1 MRKDYKQK
9 NPRTRKIR
17 ISNRWKKEKKL
28 ESRFKGICYFK
39 NFKIE
44 RKRNRNIL
52 TNCDDNQLKHIGKI
66 VDKKSLKFY
75 DLIDKHKFEK
85 VLKDLNI
92 PLSDFKLEL
101 NSRLSFGFGNISNM
115 GLSDEIL
122 YSVENNMKN
131 KFEDILLK
139 LGTGGPYNSYL
150 PLWYDYNN
158 IPMDPLL
165 YHKYSNKQRIDK
177 NNKGKDDFRERIND
191 IRYLKKKILEIFI
204 KEYSIYFGFNVY
216 GNVTK
221 TGIENPDNYMNKD
234 GQLNENNTHAVF
246 FMDYFYELLNK
257 KIDPSCFV
265 KINNNIN
272 NDFFRDEIEIKEQ
285 DEKNKRAQYKKKT

>member
-1 MRKDYKQK
+1 M
-9 NPRTRKIR
+9 
-17 ISNRWKKEKKL
+17 KEK
-28 ESRFKGICYFK
+28 E
-39 NFKIE
+39 IE
-44 RKRNRNIL
+44 IFL

-158 IPMDPLL
+158 ITMDPLL

-234 GQLNENNTHAVF
+234 GQLNENHATF
-246 FMDYFYELLNK
+246 LWIIL
-257 KIDPSCFV
+257 
-265 KINNNIN
+265 
-272 NDFFRDEIEIKEQ
+272 
-285 DEKNKRAQYKKKT
+285 